1 MIGEAKAWS
10 EVIAVHW
17 RVATAGSWKDARAT
31 NLANLSK
38 VKLPVVGV
46 QVATERNVDSC
57 VSSEIVE
64 LEAVESLGVGSA
76 PLVAQSEIQIQLGR
90 SLPVIQHE
98 ERGVLR
104 FVRHGG
110 NYVKGGVMRIPGQD
124 RGERVALSM
133 IIVSQAVIGLKGGHI
148 AGEVENP
155 RRAPRLPTATQPA
168 PPLSSQP
175 DVR

>member
-38 VKLPVVGV
+38 VKLRVVGV

-64 LEAVESLGVGSA
+64 LEAVESLGVGST
-76 PLVAQSEIQIQLGR
+76 PLVAQSEIQSQLGR

-104 FVRHGG
+104 FIR
-110 NYVKGGVMRIPGQD
+110 D
-124 RGERVALSM
+124 RWNEMQRSEEHTSELQSLTNLVC
-133 IIVSQAVIGLKGGHI
+133 
-148 AGEVENP
+148 
-155 RRAPRLPTATQPA
+155 RL
-168 PPLSSQP
+168 L
-175 DVR
+175 